1 MAMYLGLANGDIP
14 AEPARFTEALIGSWT
29 ELGIRCLSV
38 HFSAGPAAV
47 VDEMAELRARLAG
60 GGIHVAQMAG
70 VNANFVH
77 ADAEV
82 RAEAHR
88 RVLSAIPTAV
98 GLGATMISSGAGTSR
113 DDWKDS
119 FYAPHADNYSERAK
133 DDLIAGLR
141 GIAPHIEDAGL
152 SYTIECH
159 QLSTMRSPE
168 VIREVMDSVDSPVIT
183 ANFDPVNLLDSAV
196 AVFDNAARM
205 RHIMDVVG
213 PRYGAS
219 CHLKDVMVTDEF
231 VCRTLEVPPG
241 EGVLDYDVFFEVVR
255 RLPDGS
261 ALIVEHLTPEQ
272 SAAGVRYVRQRALA
286 AGIELL

>member
-1 MAMYLGLANGDIP
+1 MAMYLGLADGDIP
-14 AEPARFTEALIGSWT
+14 RAPEGFTGPLIAGWT

-38 HFSAGPAAV
+38 SFSAGPAAV
-47 VDEMAELRARLAG
+47 RDEVADVRSRLAD

-77 ADAEV
+77 ASPEV

-88 RVLSAIPTAV
+88 RVLAAIPTAV
-98 GLGATMISSGAGTSR
+98 DLGVTMLSSGAGTSSEV
-113 DDWKDS
+113 WMQH
-119 FYAPHADNYSERAK
+119 FYAPHSDNYSERAK
-133 DDLIAGLR
+133 ADLIEGLR
-141 GIAPHIEDAGL
+141 GIAKPVEDAGIR
-152 SYTIECH
+152 YTIECH

-168 VIREVMDSVDSPVIT
+168 VIREVLDAVDSPVIT

-219 CHLKDVMVTDEF
+219 CHVKDVAVTNDF
-231 VCRTLEVPPG
+231 VCRMLEVQPG
-241 EGVLDYDVFFEVVR
+241 EGVLDYDALFETVR

-261 ALIVEHLTPEQ
+261 ALIVEHLTADR
-272 SAAGVRYVRQRALA
+272 SAEGVRYVRDRALA
-286 AGIELL
+286 AGIELM

>member
-14 AEPARFTEALIGSWT
+14 NEPAGFTAPLIARWA
-29 ELGIRCLSV
+29 EMGIRSLSV
-38 HFSAGPAAV
+38 HFVAGPAAV
-47 VDEMAELRARLAG
+47 RGDAPDVRARLAD

-77 ADAEV
+77 ASPEV

-88 RVLSAIPTAV
+88 RVLAAIPTAV
-98 GLGATMISSGAGTSR
+98 ALGATMISSGAGTSR
-113 DDWKDS
+113 DDWQQN

-133 DDLIAGLR
+133 ADLIEGLR
-141 GIAPHIEDAGL
+141 GIAPHIEEAGI

-159 QLSTMRSPE
+159 QLSAMRSPE
-168 VIREVMDSVDSPVIT
+168 AIREILDAVDSPVIT

-205 RHIMDVVG
+205 AHMIDVVG

-219 CHLKDVMVTDEF
+219 CHLKDVAVTDEF
-231 VCRTLEVPPG
+231 VCRILEVQPG
-241 EGVLDYDVFFEVVR
+241 EGVLDYDAFFEQVR

-261 ALIVEHLTPEQ
+261 ALIVEHLTPER
-272 SAAGVRYVRQRALA
+272 SAEGVRYVRERALA

>member
-1 MAMYLGLANGDIP
+1 MYLGLADGDIP
-14 AEPARFTEALIGSWT
+14 RNPAAFSEARIADWAA
-29 ELGIRCLSV
+29 LGIRCLSV
-38 HFSAGPAAV
+38 NFAAGPTGVLNEVA
-47 VDEMAELRARLAG
+47 DLRSRLADS
-60 GGIHVAQMAG
+60 GIHVAQMAG

-77 ADAEV
+77 ASPEV

-88 RVLSAIPTAV
+88 RVLAAIPTAV
-98 GLGATMISSGAGTSR
+98 ELGATMISSGAGTSR
-113 DDWKDS
+113 DDWQQN
-119 FYAPHADNYSERAK
+119 FYAPHADNYSDRAK
-133 DDLIAGLR
+133 ADLVEGLR
-141 GIAPHIEDAGL
+141 GIAPHIEAGGIH
-152 SYTIECH
+152 YTIECH
-159 QLSTMRSPE
+159 QLSAMRSPE
-168 VIREVMDSVDSPVIT
+168 VIREVLDAVDSPAIT

-219 CHLKDVMVTDEF
+219 CHLKDVAITDEF
-231 VCRTLEVPPG
+231 VCRMLEVQPG

-261 ALIVEHLTPEQ
+261 ALIVEHLTADR
-272 SAAGVRYVRQRALA
+272 SAEGVRHVRELAIA

>member
-14 AEPARFTEALIGSWT
+14 AEPAGFTEALISSWAS
-29 ELGIRCLSV
+29 LGIRCLSV

-47 VDEMAELRARLAG
+47 VNKVADLRSRLSA

-77 ADAEV
+77 PSAEV

-88 RVLSAIPTAV
+88 RVIAAIPTAV

-113 DDWKDS
+113 NDWTRA
-119 FYAPHADNYSERAK
+119 FYGPHPDNYSARAA
-133 DDLIAGLR
+133 DDLITGLR

-152 SYTIECH
+152 SYTVECH
-159 QLSTMRSPE
+159 QLSTMRSAE
-168 VIREVMDSVDSPVIT
+168 VIREVMDAVDSPVIS

-196 AVFDNAARM
+196 AVYDNAARM

-219 CHLKDVMVTDEF
+219 CHVKDVVVTDEF

-241 EGVLDYDVFFEVVR
+241 DGVLDYDAFFEVVR
-255 RLPDGS
+255 RLPDES

-272 SAAGVRYVRQRALA
+272 TAGGVRFVRERALA